1 MFGISQILHTG
12 RTSVQYVFE
21 WRRRIS
27 SRNGTDDA
35 RRAQSSRLLM
45 LQSCAGPPFGGY
57 SCGVPQTV
65 ADASDRKHGI
75 YPIFYPECQCHQRTK
90 GSMP

>member
-1 MFGISQILHTG
+1 MFGISRILHTG
-12 RTSVQYVFE
+12 RTSVQCVFE

-35 RRAQSSRLLM
+35 RRAQASRLLM
-45 LQSCAGPPFGGY
+45 LQSCAGPPIGG
-57 SCGVPQTV
+57 
-65 ADASDRKHGI
+65 
-75 YPIFYPECQCHQRTK
+75 YPIFYPECQRHQRTK